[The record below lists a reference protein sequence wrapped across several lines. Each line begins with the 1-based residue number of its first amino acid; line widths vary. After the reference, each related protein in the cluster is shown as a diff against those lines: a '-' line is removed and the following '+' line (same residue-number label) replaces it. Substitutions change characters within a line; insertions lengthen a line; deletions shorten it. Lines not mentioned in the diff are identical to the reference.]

1 VKFLK
6 QLALIFAVCL
16 AGEGL
21 AGLLPFTFP
30 GSVLSMVLLF
40 VLLASKLLKLEQVED
55 AGDFFLKNMAFL
67 FVPTVVGVMEHFP
80 LLLQNLL
87 PLLAVI
93 IITTI
98 LTFGA
103 AAWTATAVIR
113 LQSRKKGG
121 KADD

>member
-1 VKFLK
+1 MKFLK

-21 AGLLPFTFP
+21 AGLLPFAFP
-30 GSVLSMVLLF
+30 GSVMSMVILF
-40 VLLASKLLKLEQVED
+40 ALLASRVIKLSWVED

-80 LLLQNLL
+80 LLIQNLL

-93 IITTI
+93 VITTV
-98 LTFGA
+98 LTFGVT
-103 AAWTATAVIR
+103 AWTVTGIIR
-113 LQSRKKGG
+113 LQSRRKGG
-121 KADD
+121 QSDD